1 MGDENL
7 STITHPPLPITPF
20 CFRFIRLRCFDMN
33 TVIFILAAYL
43 IGSISFA
50 VLTSKVFGLPD
61 PRTFGSRNPGAT
73 NVLRTGKKLAAAVT
87 LLGDGAK
94 GWLAVF
100 LALKLA
106 PVYGLDETAV
116 AASAI
121 AVFLGHAYPVFF
133 GFHGGKGVA
142 TALGILLAFNPWLGL
157 VTLATWLLA
166 AYMWR
171 ISSLSALIAAALAPL
186 YGWVLLQSG
195 MLKAAVLLVALL
207 LIWRHKSNI
216 RNLLSGKEK
225 AIGKTQPGDMPPQ

>member
-1 MGDENL
+1 
-7 STITHPPLPITPF
+7 
-20 CFRFIRLRCFDMN
+20 MN

-43 IGSISFA
+43 IGSVSFA
-50 VLTSKVFGLPD
+50 VVTSKLFGLPD
-61 PRTFGSRNPGAT
+61 PRTFGSKNPGAT

-100 LALKLA
+100 LALRLA

-121 AVFLGHAYPVFF
+121 AVFLGHVYPVFF

-142 TALGILLAFNPWLGL
+142 TVLGILLALNPWLGFSA
-157 VTLATWLLA
+157 LATWLLA
-166 AYMWR
+166 AYMFR
-171 ISSLSALIAAALAPL
+171 ISSLSALIAAAFTPF
-186 YGWVLLQSG
+186 YGWLWLQSG
-195 MLKAAVLLVALL
+195 VLVTAVAALSLL

-216 RNLLSGKEK
+216 HNLLSGKEH
-225 AIGKTQPGDMPPQ
+225 AIGKTEPGDGPPP

>member
-1 MGDENL
+1 
-7 STITHPPLPITPF
+7 
-20 CFRFIRLRCFDMN
+20 MN

-50 VLTSKVFGLPD
+50 VLASKAFGLPD
-61 PRTFGSRNPGAT
+61 PRTFGSKNPGAT

-157 VTLATWLLA
+157 ATLATWLLA

-195 MLKAAVLLVALL
+195 MLKAAVLLVSLL

>member
-1 MGDENL
+1 
-7 STITHPPLPITPF
+7 
-20 CFRFIRLRCFDMN
+20 MN

-61 PRTFGSRNPGAT
+61 PRTFGSKNPGAT

-100 LALKLA
+100 LALRLA

-121 AVFLGHAYPVFF
+121 AVFLGHVYPIFF

-142 TALGILLAFNPWLGL
+142 TVLGILLALNPWLGL
-157 VTLATWLLA
+157 AALATWLLA

-171 ISSLSALIAAALAPL
+171 ISSLSALIAALFTPFYSWL
-186 YGWVLLQSG
+186 WLKSG
-195 MLKAAVLLVALL
+195 TLVAAVAALSLL
-207 LIWRHKSNI
+207 LMWRHKSNI
-216 RNLLSGKEK
+216 RNLLSGKER
-225 AIGKTQPGDMPPQ
+225 AIGKTQPGDAPPE

>member
-1 MGDENL
+1 
-7 STITHPPLPITPF
+7 
-20 CFRFIRLRCFDMN
+20 MN

-50 VLTSKVFGLPD
+50 VLTSKAFGLPD
-61 PRTFGSRNPGAT
+61 PRTFGSKNPGAT

-195 MLKAAVLLVALL
+195 MLKAAVLLVSLL